1 MTYTIDQIVPH
12 SGKMSLL
19 DTLINYGD
27 EYLEA
32 GVTLHSHSMFAT
44 EQGVPAWIGI
54 EYLAQAIGAFAGLQE
69 RLNGG
74 EPKIGFLVGTRKYD
88 TNVEWFALGSTL
100 IIRAEREMVA
110 DNGLSVFQCDLSGT
124 LPGETAASIW
134 ASARLNVYQP
144 EDVEA
149 YMKSLKASQ

>member
-1 MTYTIDQIVPH
+1 MSYTIDQLVPH
-12 SGKMSLL
+12 SGRMSLL
-19 DTLINYGD
+19 EQLLGYGD
-27 EYLEA
+27 EHLEA
-32 GVTLHSHSMFAT
+32 GLTIHNDTVFVT

-88 TNVEWFALGSTL
+88 CNVEWFPKGAELR
-100 IIRAEREMVA
+100 IRAEREMIA
-110 DNGLSVFQCDLSGT
+110 DNGLSVFQCELTGR
-124 LPGETAASIW
+124 LPEDTEPSIH

-144 EDVEA
+144 DDVAE
-149 YMKSLKASQ
+149 YMNSVKAQ